1 MIYKIEHI
9 HNMNQLVD
17 GEAYLH
23 KEEDPRYR
31 GGAIP
36 SKAFKYLQTMT
47 DGTPELNQGMLLAI

>member
-1 MIYKIEHI
+1 
-9 HNMNQLVD
+9 MNQLVD